1 MALRGHVQNE
11 RAFLCVLSQQ
21 LVCVRLTEGLT
32 GDMTVLGDVKHKL
45 VCSPDFEA
53 LLKGVKAPSRIQP
66 LLSTIQTG

>member
-1 MALRGHVQNE
+1 MNSFFRV
-11 RAFLCVLSQQ
+11 FSQQ

-53 LLKGVKAPSRIQP
+53 LLKDVKALPHIQP
-66 LLSTIQTG
+66 RLSTVQTR

>member
-1 MALRGHVQNE
+1 MFI
-11 RAFLCVLSQQ
+11 RASSQQ
-21 LVCVRLTEGLT
+21 LVCVRLAEGLT

-66 LLSTIQTG
+66 LLSTVQMG